1 VLAAAVPGAKVCD
14 LCALGDKTVEAEA
27 AKFYNKKDKDGNKI
41 DKGIA
46 FPTCVSVNNQV
57 CHNSPLDDNTV
68 VLEEGQAVKI
78 DLGAHVDGYIAVVAN
93 TVVLMG
99 DANAPVTGQQ
109 ADVMQA
115 AITAGEA
122 AIRKLRPGSTN
133 NEVAGRDRQGGGGLR
148 RERRGGRLDAR
159 DEAVCDR
166 RQQSRAA
173 QVVARAQG

>member
-1 VLAAAVPGAKVCD
+1 MLAAAVPGAKVCD

-78 DLGAHVDGYIAVVAN
+78 DLGAHVDGALARCRAN
-93 TVVLMG
+93 GCNILYH
-99 DANAPVTGQQ
+99 A
-109 ADVMQA
+109 
-115 AITAGEA
+115 
-122 AIRKLRPGSTN
+122 
-133 NEVAGRDRQGGGGLR
+133 
-148 RERRGGRLDAR
+148 
-159 DEAVCDR
+159 
-166 RQQSRAA
+166 QSLG
-173 QVVARAQG
+173 VILCSIS

>member
-1 VLAAAVPGAKVCD
+1 MLAAAVPGAKVCD

-115 AITAGEA
+115 AIIPAKPRSASCG
-122 AIRKLRPGSTN
+122 LVRPTTKS
-133 NEVAGRDRQGGGGLR
+133 RPRSPRWR
-148 RERRGGRLDAR
+148 RTSA
-159 DEAVCDR
+159 
-166 RQQSRAA
+166 
-173 QVVARAQG
+173 

>member
-1 VLAAAVPGAKVCD
+1 MYKRQ
-14 LCALGDKTVEAEA
+14 
-27 AKFYNKKDKDGNKI
+27 DKDGNKI

-133 NEVAGRDRQGGGGLR
+133 NEVAAAIAKVAEDFGVNVVEGVLTHAMKRFVIDGNKVVLCLLYTSPSPRD
-148 RERRGGRLDAR
+148 
-159 DEAVCDR
+159 
-166 RQQSRAA
+166 
-173 QVVARAQG
+173 